1 MKRAALL
8 FCLLL
13 LNGCSAPASRPI
25 GYFELQTPRPFGYWV
40 GDQIQHRIVLETQA
54 DVRLD
59 MSSLPKQGAIN
70 RWLNLNQATV
80 ESGSGNNR
88 TVIELEYQVFYAAN
102 EVKMLDIPGFVLRF
116 VRDGKTVEQAV
127 PAWHFTLSPLK
138 ELAIRKDADGRYYMR
153 PDARPAPLP
162 STAERFGLYAG
173 LSLSLASAAYLAYL
187 YGYFPAWPKRRIFKR
202 AMAELAGLS
211 ERDLPRALAVMHHA
225 LNTLYGQALY
235 KHRLDAFYQN
245 HPEYLAA
252 AGKIGWFFDFSNRVL
267 FAGYREY
274 GTREAGELLALCRLC
289 REIERGSR

>member
-8 FCLLL
+8 LCGLL
-13 LNGCSAPASRPI
+13 LNGCAAPLPRAI
-25 GYFELQTPRPFGYWV
+25 GHFELQTPRPFGYWI

-54 DVRLD
+54 GVRLD
-59 MSSLPKQGAIN
+59 LSSLPKQGAIN
-70 RWLNLNQATV
+70 RWLNLNRAAV
-80 ESGSGNNR
+80 ESGSSGNS
-88 TVIELEYQVFYAAN
+88 TVIELEYQVFYAPN
-102 EVKMLDIPGFVLRF
+102 EVKMLDIPGFALRF

-138 ELAIRKDADGRYYMR
+138 ELAIRKDAGGRYYMR

-162 STAERFGLYAG
+162 SAAERFGLYAG

-202 AMAELAGLS
+202 ALAELAGLS
-211 ERDLPRALAVMHHA
+211 ERDMPRALAVMHHA

-235 KHRLDAFYQN
+235 KHRLDAFYRD
-245 HPEYLAA
+245 HPEYLTA

-267 FAGYREY
+267 FAGCREY
-274 GTREAGELLALCRLC
+274 GKREAGELRALCRLC